1 MVYVKLTIFFVK
13 EIIKRGAG
21 SLRLN
26 EWQRSM
32 KRLLKTKNPRRAEVF
47 KKILR
52 ELFLNGNLGLHFF
65 LLHGGMRI
73 VAI

>member
-26 EWQRSM
+26 KWQRSM

-47 KKILR
+47 KKILK
-52 ELFLNGNLGLHFF
+52 EF
-65 LLHGGMRI
+65 I
-73 VAI
+73 S